1 MPIFLCQFSFYNG
14 PIDLL
19 LYLVRKHELDI
30 LDIPIALILEQYLDY
45 LAVLEMI
52 DVNAA
57 GDFLALATTL
67 IEIKSFE
74 VLPGE
79 ETSDE
84 EGDEGPRQELVEQL
98 LEYKKFCD
106 AAGEL
111 EERSRTWQL
120 RIPRLAN
127 DLPPRSRDLS
137 AEPIREVE
145 IWDLY
150 SAFSRILR
158 ENAPRESFLTVDD
171 ATPISTHMNRIH
183 ERLRTEKRIAFRQ
196 LFLPGQHKS
205 TMIGIFQ
212 ATLELVRHEYAY
224 VYQDI
229 LFGEI
234 ELAIRESSKPLDFIA
249 LETNSGDANR
259 GESLRIEGSREEKEA
274 EKQAASQ
281 SVTTF

>member
-1 MPIFLCQFSFYNG
+1 MFHCQFPQFHG

-45 LAVLEMI
+45 LAVLELI

-57 GDFLALATTL
+57 GDFFAIASML

-79 ETSDE
+79 ESVAE
-84 EGDEGPRQELVEQL
+84 EFDDPRRELVGQL
-98 LEYKKFCD
+98 LEYKKFHD
-106 AAGEL
+106 AAYEL

-127 DLPPRSRDLS
+127 DLPSRSRNPGE
-137 AEPIREVE
+137 EPIREVVV
-145 IWDLY
+145 WDLV
-150 SAFSRILR
+150 SAFGRILR
-158 ENAPRESFLTVDD
+158 ENAPLESIVTANDNM
-171 ATPISTHMNRIH
+171 PISTHMNSIH
-183 ERLRTEKRIAFRQ
+183 DRLKTEERIAFRQ
-196 LFLPGQHKS
+196 LFQPGQRKM

-212 ATLELVRHEYAY
+212 AVLELVRHEYVF
-224 VYQDI
+224 VYQDT

-234 ELAIRESSKPLDFIA
+234 ELAIRQHTKPLDFVLTA
-249 LETNSGDANR
+249 
-259 GESLRIEGSREEKEA
+259 
-274 EKQAASQ
+274 
-281 SVTTF
+281 